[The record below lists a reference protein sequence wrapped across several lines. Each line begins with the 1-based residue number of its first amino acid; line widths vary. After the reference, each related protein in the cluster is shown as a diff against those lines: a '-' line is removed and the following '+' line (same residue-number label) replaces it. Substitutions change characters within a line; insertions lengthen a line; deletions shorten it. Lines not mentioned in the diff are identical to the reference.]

1 MKILLV
7 DDHAMVRAGFRL
19 ILEEEIVGAEVSEAA
34 TASEALEAARHTTF
48 NVVVL
53 DISLPGRSGL
63 EVLKELR
70 EMSRSV
76 PILMMTMYPEDEY
89 ALRSFRAGAAGYLTK
104 HSAPDELVQAILKV
118 VSGGKYVSAHMAE
131 KLATSISDLDRA
143 SQPHHSLSDRE
154 LQVLRMLGDGKT
166 VKDIARELDISEKT
180 ISTYRTRI
188 LEKLDLRS
196 TAQLIRY
203 AIRAGLVE

>member
-1 MKILLV
+1 MRILLV
-7 DDHAMVRAGFRL
+7 DDHAVVRAGLRL
-19 ILEEEIVGAEVSEAA
+19 ILEEEIEGANVHEAA
-34 TASEALEAARHTTF
+34 TAADALDAARATAF
-48 NVVVL
+48 DVVIL

-63 EVLKELR
+63 EVLKDLR

-89 ALRSFRAGAAGYLTK
+89 ALRSFRAGASGYLTK
-104 HSAPDELVQAILKV
+104 DSAPDELVQAIHKV
-118 VSGGKYVSAHMAE
+118 VSGGKYVSSHMAE
-131 KLATSISDLDRA
+131 KLATSMSDHEGSAL
-143 SQPHHSLSDRE
+143 PHDTLSDRE

-166 VKDIARELDISEKT
+166 VKDIARELGISEKT

-188 LEKLDLRS
+188 LEKMDLRS